1 MNTVNSAPWP
11 VGLAPEALDGEP
23 GWTPLVQFNQ
33 MFGTRSFLDDDPDR
47 LLLRYYHDPAR
58 GDGHTVV
65 RVWFGPGAEGP
76 PGHVH
81 GGAMAAV
88 LDEAMGTAA
97 LLRGKPS
104 VAAEITC
111 RFLAMLPLGVVA
123 TAEASASLPDD
134 EGRMAVT
141 VRLVGPDGTVHA
153 EGTGTFAVLGERGL
167 ARLG

>member
-1 MNTVNSAPWP
+1 MNSVHPDASSADTLPS
-11 VGLAPEALDGEP
+11 GLAGEP
-23 GWTPLVQFNQ
+23 TWTPLVQFNE
-33 MFGTRSFLDDDPDR
+33 MFGTRSFLDEDTDR

-58 GDGHTVV
+58 GDGHTFV

-76 PGHVH
+76 PGHAH

-123 TAEASASLPDD
+123 TAEAEAAPPDA

-141 VRLVGPDGTVHA
+141 VRLVGPDGTLHA
-153 EGTGTFAVLGERGL
+153 EGTGTFAVLGDRGL

>member
-1 MNTVNSAPWP
+1 MNTVNPNTWP
-11 VGLAPEALDGEP
+11 SDLAPDALAGEP

-47 LLLRYYHDPAR
+47 LLLRYYHDPAK
-58 GDGHTVV
+58 GDGHTFV

-76 PGHVH
+76 PGHAH

-97 LLRGKPS
+97 LLRGKPA

-111 RFLAMLPLGVVA
+111 RFLAMLPLGTVA
-123 TAEASASLPDD
+123 TAEAVAAAPDA
-134 EGRMAVT
+134 EGRMAAT
-141 VRLVGPDGTVHA
+141 VRLVSPDGTLHA
-153 EGTGTFAVLGERGL
+153 EGTGTFAVLGDRGL